1 MLKALLDFISRKTK
15 VDACHGL
22 PQVVWCCPDVE
33 SQATLSLSVTTK
45 SVLPLWIQKP
55 KSHSWCEDRARERA
69 RNVPIKE
76 PVPCEFHFL
85 ERILR
90 SSFFCLHCHQLS
102 ACCAGFLSTTP
113 SPQYASKLLS
123 PLLFSLAGKIF
134 GAEGMG
140 AFSKLRYQIIF
151 HLPVIEITG
160 SGFASLWLA
169 LLLFSGITDGVG

>member
-1 MLKALLDFISRKTK
+1 MSLHFSGEECGQKPWQGFVSRITA
-15 VDACHGL
+15 VDACLGL
-22 PQVVWCCPDVE
+22 SGDATAAATRLLSHCPDTEEAAV
-33 SQATLSLSVTTK
+33 TLSLRLTTR
-45 SVLPLWIQKP
+45 SVLSTSTQTPN
-55 KSHSWCEDRARERA
+55 SNSWGERYGARER
-69 RNVPIKE
+69 RRDVLIKE
-76 PVPCEFHFL
+76 AAQCEFHFL

-102 ACCAGFLSTTP
+102 ARCACFLSAPP

-151 HLPVIEITG
+151 SPPCN
-160 SGFASLWLA
+160 
-169 LLLFSGITDGVG
+169 